1 MRHRGKEQ
9 TTDIPLSSPAIEVL
23 ALEAMSRDL
32 SIARLIGQILVA
44 VIDKDIASLA
54 HTSFA

>member
-1 MRHRGKEQ
+1 MRYQGKER